1 MDLKSFGE
9 SLAKIGLPLLGAV
22 LPIPGGAALGAA
34 LASAIG
40 SGSDKPEDILAA
52 LSANADTLE
61 KAKEFEATHAET
73 MLQLKL
79 AHVQK
84 LYEQEVADRASARD
98 MQKATASHTVPL
110 LAYLIVGSFVAMV
123 GCTLAGYSHVDGA
136 LAGTLV
142 GYLSAKCEQVVS
154 FYFGSSKGSEDKNVL
169 LANSTPP
176 ARITGT

>member
-9 SLAKIGLPLLGAV
+9 AVAKIGLPLLGAV
-22 LPIPGGAALGAA
+22 LPIPGGAAIGTA
-34 LASAIG
+34 LAAAIG
-40 SGSDKPEDILAA
+40 AGSSKPEDILAA
-52 LSANADTLE
+52 LTSNADAIE
-61 KAKEFEATHAET
+61 KAKEFEAAHTET
-73 MLQLKL
+73 MLQLQL
-79 AHVQK
+79 VNAQA
-84 LYEQEVADRASARD
+84 LYTQEVADRSSARD
-98 MQKATASHTVPL
+98 LQKATASFTVPL

-169 LANSTPP
+169 LANSAP
-176 ARITGT
+176 AGK

>member
-22 LPIPGGAALGAA
+22 LPIPGGAALGTA
-34 LASAIG
+34 LASMIGAG
-40 SGSDKPEDILAA
+40 SGKPEDILAA
-52 LSANADTLE
+52 LTANADALE

-73 MLQLKL
+73 MLQLQL
-79 AHVQK
+79 AHVQA
-84 LYEQEVADRASARD
+84 LYAQEVADRDSARK
-98 MQKATASHTVPL
+98 MQIATTSHTVPL

-123 GCTLAGYSHVDGA
+123 ACTLAGYSHVDGA

-154 FYFGSSKGSEDKNVL
+154 FYFGSSQGSQHKDVL
-169 LANSTPP
+169 LANSTPTP
-176 ARITGT
+176 AKG